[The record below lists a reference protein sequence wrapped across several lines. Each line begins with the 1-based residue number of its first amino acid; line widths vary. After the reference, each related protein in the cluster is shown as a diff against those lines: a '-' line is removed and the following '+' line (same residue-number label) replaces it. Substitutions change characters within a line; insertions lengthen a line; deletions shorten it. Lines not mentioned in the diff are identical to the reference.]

1 MKISTRKLLIASI
14 VIIAIALPILY
25 LNFFTIRPRRDTLT
39 VYSVYPKHGDP
50 QIINAS
56 YSIWVFYPTENG
68 TIFQS
73 VFNGTGKIVN
83 IRMSSLIKWAKS
95 WIRYYGRDAIFSFM
109 PSIIIFSSYETDPNN
124 TVEIVTQEEMI
135 PLNLSYPIT
144 GKGFVIKVNFTNP
157 FITKI
162 KSSKINTIKLDEK
175 LGGLLPQTTT
185 TETTMT
191 PTASTSTI
199 YRYNYWSYYLV
210 FRPKVISWYP
220 SNNSLAPISLAISL
234 AKPNGYSPFATLST
248 TIVLGGSYFKEE
260 SFNAVS
266 IASNAFLSA
275 VGDAESNEVAS
286 AINSLSPTIPG
297 ASLTFTQVS
306 EVSSTNRTDVSTPI
320 HTPDVGQIYVMGQA
334 ALINWTIYNSLNQPV
349 GWELGMQLTA
359 LKVVKSNGAIAP
371 VLYKWLAYD
380 PCVNITQWAEEYYNI
395 KYNNGNIPPTV
406 INATCPIPNTP
417 APVNWEDYEH
427 NLTYLTTV
435 NSGVEKFVLSY
446 VNIEGNSGQSAIG
459 AVIDAGSALASTVGI
474 AALASG
480 IGAPV
485 SSVAFVVSAIL
496 NSVQFTSHSVTLLI
510 TLVHV
515 DNQLPV
521 SVSVYYSNMT
531 PLYTYE
537 GQKYTLPRFLVLIN
551 ATS

>member
-1 MKISTRKLLIASI
+1 VKISARKLLIASI
-14 VIIAIALPILY
+14 VIIAIVLPILY

-39 VYSVYPKHGDP
+39 VYSVYPKGGDSK
-50 QIINAS
+50 IINAS
-56 YSIWVFYPTENG
+56 YSIWVFYPTKNG
-68 TIFQS
+68 TVFQS

-95 WIRYYGRDAIFSFM
+95 WIRYYGSDAISSFM

-124 TVEIVTQEEMI
+124 TVEIITQEEMI
-135 PLNLSYPIT
+135 PLNLSYPLT
-144 GKGFVIKVNFTNP
+144 GKGLVVKVNFTDP

-162 KSSKINTIKLDEK
+162 KSSKTNTIKLDE
-175 LGGLLPQTTT
+175 LGGWSPQTTT
-185 TETTMT
+185 TETTIT

-210 FRPKVISWYP
+210 FKPKVISWYP

-234 AKPNGYSPFATLST
+234 AKPNGYSPFATLFT
-248 TIVLGGSYFKEE
+248 EITLGGSFFKEE

-275 VGDAESNEVAS
+275 VGDAESNEIAD

-297 ASLTFTQVS
+297 ASLTFTQVN
-306 EVSSTNRTDVSTPI
+306 EVYSYNNTVVSTPI
-320 HTPDVGQIYVMGQA
+320 HTHDVGQIYVMGQA
-334 ALINWTIYNSLNQPV
+334 ALINWTIYNRLNQPV

-359 LKVVKSNGAIAP
+359 LKVAKNNGAIAP
-371 VLYKWLAYD
+371 ALYSWEAYD
-380 PCVNITQWAEEYYNI
+380 PCVNISQWAEEYYNI
-395 KYNNGNIPPTV
+395 KHNGGVPPAV
-406 INATCPIPNTP
+406 INSTCPIPNTP
-417 APVNWEDYEH
+417 APVDWEDYEH

-435 NSGVEKFVLSY
+435 SSGVKKIVLCY
-446 VNIEGNSGQSAIG
+446 VNIEGNSEQSTIG
-459 AVIDAGSALASTVGI
+459 AVIDAGSALASTIGVVT
-474 AALASG
+474 LASG

-496 NSVQFTSHSVTLLI
+496 NSVQFTSHSITFLI
-510 TLVHV
+510 TQVNV
-515 DNQLPV
+515 DNELPV

-531 PLYTYE
+531 PLYVYG
-537 GQKYTLPRFLVLIN
+537 GQKYTLPRFLVSMN